1 MLIGTIR
8 PAETISLDAEGHS
21 LAGAYEALQK
31 AKPAGFELTSAAVKM
46 SNGTTRLAATG
57 TFARRDGA
65 RQIEAPDMSGLRA
78 AVPEGWTL
86 LHVRSV

>member
-1 MLIGTIR
+1 MTI
-8 PAETISLDAEGHS
+8 T
-21 LAGAYEALQK
+21 GATCAPTRKVPQM
-31 AKPAGFELTSAAVKM
+31 TSAAVKM
-46 SNGTTRLAATG
+46 SNGTTLLAATG

-65 RQIEAPDMSGLRA
+65 RQIEAPDMSGINA